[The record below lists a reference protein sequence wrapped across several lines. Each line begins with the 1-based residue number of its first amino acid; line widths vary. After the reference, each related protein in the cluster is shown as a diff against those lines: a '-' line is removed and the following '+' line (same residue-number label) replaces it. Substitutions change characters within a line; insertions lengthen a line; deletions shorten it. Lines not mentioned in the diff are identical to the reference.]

1 MALPSPRFA
10 PVVCGKEMNSWN
22 SASVPTYLLKSYDRS
37 HSERKT
43 GRYAWSEL
51 GSSRQLLRVDG
62 VLKRT
67 PCSIGSFERG
77 KDLDEIAARLKR
89 TIASVQRRVSDL
101 RAHSAFRDLRTEPS
115 KPGR

>member
-1 MALPSPRFA
+1 MT
-10 PVVCGKEMNSWN
+10 V
-22 SASVPTYLLKSYDRS
+22 S

-62 VLKRT
+62 VLKR
-67 PCSIGSFERG
+67 SILLDRLFREG
-77 KDLDEIAARLKR
+77 KDLDEIAARLER